1 MTRLRQQYPQN
12 YGASGNISTEFENLI
27 RYINSAELGNNTIGE
42 LLRKLFDEAGNF
54 DGPIE
59 FRKDTEAGIQYRIGD
74 FTSEAEG
81 WETLASLEEL
91 RGAPGQQVGEI
102 GAPIIFGRVDYA
114 AEDGQTDFDYA
125 HNATDDLLI
134 FVDGILHVPGAL
146 NDYTNNPNGG
156 TDSSGVFTFTAP
168 RSSGETVT
176 AYRIRATQITGFK
189 RQDTLTDSSQTVFPF
204 VHDENT
210 KLQVYLN
217 GILQREGGG
226 FDYVTS
232 SATNTVT
239 FTSAVPAGNLV
250 SIITVENT
258 SATAVTGMMFE
269 EIYADPQTGLIRLD
283 KVGLPDDG
291 IPQAKVAS
299 LTPALAARARLTVSS
314 TPPVS
319 PATGD
324 IWQDTSQQPNQMKFY
339 DGTQWLRTSPES
351 SLPTFTASDANSI
364 IKVNGTG
371 TALIYGD
378 VDLSSRIPVTQKGS
392 ANGVA
397 SLDSTGKLPF
407 SQLPLVLASDSF
419 YLTVANP
426 ANQTYP
432 IKRIFRQKIRIDGI
446 ALQTASGSCSV
457 QVSVDSTPV
466 GNIYTANS
474 VGNET
479 VIGTP
484 IEIDASTTSRLIEF
498 VVTGNSAAADLEVT
512 YAVSIISS

>member
-54 DGPIE
+54 VGPIE
-59 FRKDTEAGIQYRIGD
+59 FRKDTEAGIQYRVGD
-74 FTSEAEG
+74 FTSEADG
-81 WETLASLEEL
+81 WQTLASLEEL
-91 RGAPGQQVGEI
+91 RGDPGQQVGEI
-102 GAPIIFGRVDYA
+102 GAPIIFGRADYA
-114 AEDGQTDFDYA
+114 AADGQTEFEYA

-134 FVDGILHVPGAL
+134 FVDGILQVPGAL

-156 TDSSGVFTFTAP
+156 SESSGVFTFTTP
-168 RSSGETVT
+168 RTSGETVT
-176 AYRIRATQITGFK
+176 AYRIRATQITGFN
-189 RQDTLTDSSQTVFPF
+189 RQDTLTDSPQTVFPF

-232 SATNTVT
+232 PDTNTVN
-239 FTSAVPAGNLV
+239 FTSTIPAGNLV
-250 SIITVENT
+250 S
-258 SATAVTGMMFE
+258 
-269 EIYADPQTGLIRLD
+269 
-283 KVGLPDDG
+283 
-291 IPQAKVAS
+291 
-299 LTPALAARARLTVSS
+299 
-314 TPPVS
+314 
-319 PATGD
+319 
-324 IWQDTSQQPNQMKFY
+324 
-339 DGTQWLRTSPES
+339 
-351 SLPTFTASDANSI
+351 
-364 IKVNGTG
+364 
-371 TALIYGD
+371 
-378 VDLSSRIPVTQKGS
+378 SSRIPVTQKGS

-419 YLTVANP
+419 YLAVANP

-457 QVSVDSTPV
+457 QVSVDGTPV
-466 GNIYTANS
+466 GNVYTANS